1 MSRKTAIPFFGNPPV
16 EYNQRFFADLVRN
29 FSVFVQQERASNVDH
44 DGTGSVNEVAF
55 FTETNVIGGS
65 ANFTWDGQELVVTG
79 NVEAGEFI
87 GDLRGATL
95 FKAQAGEALA
105 KGDVVYISGISGNTT
120 VVSKADAD
128 VAAEMPAFGVVAA
141 AASINNPV
149 DVYTSGILAGLNTSA
164 FSEGDELFVSNTPGV
179 LSDTPPTGESSQ
191 LQKLAKVTRSH
202 VSAGSIFIM
211 GAGRTNAVP
220 NLNTGRL
227 FVGNSSNQAVAD
239 GTLYVDI
246 ANSRV
251 GIGTTSP
258 ASKLAVAGV
267 IESTTGGVKFP
278 DGTTQTTA
286 SAGGGGNVSNTGT
299 PLNNQIAIWTNA
311 TTIKGDSELT
321 WDGDTLSV
329 NTSGAPTIVIDGAG
343 PQAIQFKEAGSTTNS
358 PQIVHRTNPDTIG
371 IEKAVDN
378 TALFYYDIDDDFA
391 YFKGKVGI
399 GVVSPAS
406 KLEVAGVIESTTG
419 GVKFPDGTTQTTASS
434 GGNVS
439 STGTPAN
446 NQLAV
451 WTNAT
456 TIEGDSNLT
465 WDGSDM
471 NVGGVFTV
479 ANAGGTDPN
488 FIIQGDGEQTMRFYN
503 TASTG
508 SKRVSWKMANRTNTD
523 WEFIMFTDVSGD
535 GTESFKLQG
544 RTSGNALLIRDG
556 AVKAEGEFHTVG
568 NVGIGTTSPDVNL
581 HIAGV
586 NPVIRLEDTNAAT
599 DAKQWNIHAG
609 VANILRI
616 QALSDAGVGGGSLFD
631 LERLGTNIKQFL
643 GRSANAGG
651 YWFTINNNDEKVG
664 IGTTSPASPL
674 TVAGIIE
681 STTGG
686 IKFPDGTTQTTAG
699 GGGGN
704 VSNTGTPANN
714 QIAVWTDAT
723 TIEGDAD
730 LRWTGTQ
737 LEIETGTTDRTL
749 LQLVYDGSVAPN
761 RTFQIKSPPAD
772 NINSAFEIATANA
785 MSFAIDA
792 TERFRIHDNGRI
804 GIGTSSPSTLLDIE
818 GSDTTLLTINSTG
831 TQARMLY
838 QRSGTTYWN
847 IGVTSGNAFTFFD
860 QATSTTPVIIK
871 QGAPGNSLVVDST
884 GRVGVGINSPSEAL
898 DVSGT
903 VKATEMVGRIV
914 SGSTTTGTVVLS
926 DANKKITM
934 TGNMTV
940 PSGTFAQ
947 DDTILFDGNGTAR
960 TLTPASGLTIYV
972 NGTAVTNPA
981 TVAIPANGIVGL
993 TFRSG
998 TVAIATGV
1006 DPEANKYYYSATST
1020 DTTTNHN
1027 ASYTPTVVD
1036 FNSQLLNQGTF
1047 TESGGRITVPVA
1059 GVYRIYGQVTF
1070 TASNFR
1076 TSLQVQIFKNGS
1088 AESGRG
1094 RGSYVRRANDVN
1106 DATAYIEDYIDCSAN
1121 DILDVRAF
1129 RDGNS
1134 GTTTLNANQSRL
1146 LIEKL

>member
-65 ANFTWDGQELVVTG
+65 ASFTWNGTQLTVGGIIESTSGGIRFPDGTTQTTASAGGGGNVSNTGTPLNNQLAVWTNATTIEGDSNLTWDGQELVVTG
-79 NVEAGEFI
+79 NVEADEFI

-95 FKAQAGEALA
+95 FKAKAGEALA
-105 KGDVVYISGISGNTT
+105 KGDVVYLNGISGNTT
-120 VVSKADAD
+120 IVFKADAD
-128 VAAEMPAFGVVAA
+128 VPAEMPAFGVVAA

-149 DVYTSGILAGLNTSA
+149 DVYTSGILEGLNTSA

-202 VSAGSIFIM
+202 ASAGSIFIM

-258 ASKLAVAGV
+258 ASPLTVAGV
-267 IESTTGGVKFP
+267 IESTSGGVKFP

-299 PLNNQIAIWTNA
+299 P
-311 TTIKGDSELT
+311 
-321 WDGDTLSV
+321 V
-329 NTSGAPTIVIDGAG
+329 
-343 PQAIQFKEAGSTTNS
+343 
-358 PQIVHRTNPDTIG
+358 
-371 IEKAVDN
+371 
-378 TALFYYDIDDDFA
+378 
-391 YFKGKVGI
+391 
-399 GVVSPAS
+399 
-406 KLEVAGVIESTTG
+406 
-419 GVKFPDGTTQTTASS
+419 
-434 GGNVS
+434 
-439 STGTPAN
+439 N

-456 TIEGDSNLT
+456 TIEGDANLT

-471 NVGGVFTV
+471 SVGGVFTV
-479 ANAGGTDPN
+479 ANAGGTNPN

-508 SKRVSWKMANRTNTD
+508 SKRVSWKMANRTNPD
-523 WEFIMFTDVSGD
+523 WEFIMYTDVSAD

-544 RTSGNALLIRDG
+544 RTSGNAIVVRDG
-556 AVKAEGEFHTVG
+556 AVKVEGEFHTVG
-568 NVGIGTTSPDVNL
+568 NVGIGTTAPDTNL
-581 HIAGV
+581 HVSSGDSGDCI
-586 NPVIRLEDTNAAT
+586 VIIEADEDNNAEGDVPQLWFKADGGITEGAVRLN
-599 DAKQWNIHAG
+599 N
-609 VANILRI
+609 NY
-616 QALSDAGVGGGSLFD
+616 
-631 LERLGTNIKQFL
+631 LEL
-643 GRSANAGG
+643 
-651 YWFTINNNDEKVG
+651 INNISSTGGILFKTGFTDNTGTTDPGTGASERMRITSGGNVG
-664 IGTTSPASPL
+664 IGVSSPASKL
-674 TVAGIIE
+674 AVAGVIE

-686 IKFPDGTTQTTAG
+686 IKFPDGTTQTTASAG
-699 GGGGN
+699 GSGN

-749 LQLVYDGSVAPN
+749 LSLVYQGTAAPN

-772 NINSAFEIATANA
+772 NINSAFEIATSNA

-792 TERFRIHDNGRI
+792 TERFRINDNGRI
-804 GIGTSSPSTLLDIE
+804 GIGTSSPS
-818 GSDTTLLTINSTG
+818 
-831 TQARMLY
+831 
-838 QRSGTTYWN
+838 
-847 IGVTSGNAFTFFD
+847 
-860 QATSTTPVIIK
+860 
-871 QGAPGNSLVVDST
+871 
-884 GRVGVGINSPSEAL
+884 EAL
-898 DVSGT
+898 EVSGT

-1027 ASYTPTVVD
+1027 ATYTPTVVD
-1036 FNSQLLNQGTF
+1036 FNSQLLNQGSF

-1070 TASNFR
+1070 TASTFR
-1076 TSLQVQIFKNGS
+1076 VSLQVQIFKNGT

-1106 DATAYIEDYIDCSAN
+1106 DATAYVEDFVNCSAN

>member
-65 ANFTWDGQELVVTG
+65 ASFTWNGTQLTVGGIIESTSGGIRFPDGTTQTTASAGGGGNVSNTGTPLNNQLAVWTNATTIEGDSNLTWDGQELVVTG
-79 NVEAGEFI
+79 NVEADEFI

-95 FKAQAGEALA
+95 FKAKAGEALA
-105 KGDVVYISGISGNTT
+105 KGDVVYLNGISGNTT
-120 VVSKADAD
+120 IVFKADAD
-128 VAAEMPAFGVVAA
+128 VPAEMPAFGVVAA

-149 DVYTSGILAGLNTSA
+149 DVYTSGILEGLNTSA

-202 VSAGSIFIM
+202 ASAGSIFIM

-258 ASKLAVAGV
+258 ASPLTVAGV
-267 IESTTGGVKFP
+267 IESTSGGVKFP

-299 PLNNQIAIWTNA
+299 P
-311 TTIKGDSELT
+311 
-321 WDGDTLSV
+321 V
-329 NTSGAPTIVIDGAG
+329 
-343 PQAIQFKEAGSTTNS
+343 
-358 PQIVHRTNPDTIG
+358 
-371 IEKAVDN
+371 
-378 TALFYYDIDDDFA
+378 
-391 YFKGKVGI
+391 
-399 GVVSPAS
+399 
-406 KLEVAGVIESTTG
+406 
-419 GVKFPDGTTQTTASS
+419 
-434 GGNVS
+434 
-439 STGTPAN
+439 N

-456 TIEGDSNLT
+456 TIEGDANLT

-471 NVGGVFTV
+471 SVGGVFTV
-479 ANAGGTDPN
+479 ANAGGTNPN

-503 TASTG
+503 SASTG
-508 SKRVSWKMANRTNTD
+508 SKRVSWKMANRTNVD
-523 WEFIMFTDVSGD
+523 WEFIMYTDVSAD

-544 RTSGNALLIRDG
+544 RTSGNAIVVRDG
-556 AVKAEGEFHTVG
+556 AVKVEGEFHTVG
-568 NVGIGTTSPDVNL
+568 NVGIGTTAPDTNL
-581 HIAGV
+581 HVSSGDSGDCI
-586 NPVIRLEDTNAAT
+586 VIIEADEDNNAEGDVPQLWFKADGGITEGAVRLN
-599 DAKQWNIHAG
+599 N
-609 VANILRI
+609 NY
-616 QALSDAGVGGGSLFD
+616 
-631 LERLGTNIKQFL
+631 LEL
-643 GRSANAGG
+643 
-651 YWFTINNNDEKVG
+651 INNISSTGGILFKTGFTDNTGTTDPGTGASERMRITSGGNVG
-664 IGTTSPASPL
+664 IGVSSPASKL
-674 TVAGIIE
+674 AVAGVIE

-686 IKFPDGTTQTTAG
+686 IKFPDGTTQTTASAG
-699 GGGGN
+699 GSGN

-749 LQLVYDGSVAPN
+749 LSLVYQGTAAPN

-772 NINSAFEIATANA
+772 NINSAFEIATSNA

-792 TERFRIHDNGRI
+792 TERFRINDNGRI
-804 GIGTSSPSTLLDIE
+804 GIGTSSPS
-818 GSDTTLLTINSTG
+818 
-831 TQARMLY
+831 
-838 QRSGTTYWN
+838 
-847 IGVTSGNAFTFFD
+847 
-860 QATSTTPVIIK
+860 
-871 QGAPGNSLVVDST
+871 
-884 GRVGVGINSPSEAL
+884 EAL
-898 DVSGT
+898 EVSGT

-1027 ASYTPTVVD
+1027 ATYTPTVVD
-1036 FNSQLLNQGTF
+1036 FNSQLLNQGSF

-1070 TASNFR
+1070 TASTFR
-1076 TSLQVQIFKNGS
+1076 VSLQVQIFKNGT

-1106 DATAYIEDYIDCSAN
+1106 DATAYVEDFVNCSAN

>member
-44 DGTGSVNEVAF
+44 DGTGSVDEVAF

-65 ANFTWDGQELVVTG
+65 SSFTWNGTQLTVGGIIESTSGGIRFPDGTTQTTASAGGGGNVSNTGTPLDNQLAVWTNATTIEGDSNLTWDGQELVVTG
-79 NVEAGEFI
+79 NVEADEFI

-128 VAAEMPAFGVVAA
+128 VPAEMPAFGVVAA

-149 DVYTSGILAGLNTSA
+149 DVYISGILAGLNTSA

-202 VSAGSIFIM
+202 ASAGSIFIM

-258 ASKLAVAGV
+258 ASPLTVAGV
-267 IESTTGGVKFP
+267 IESTSGGVKFP

-286 SAGGGGNVSNTGT
+286 SAGGGGNVSN
-299 PLNNQIAIWTNA
+299 
-311 TTIKGDSELT
+311 
-321 WDGDTLSV
+321 
-329 NTSGAPTIVIDGAG
+329 
-343 PQAIQFKEAGSTTNS
+343 
-358 PQIVHRTNPDTIG
+358 
-371 IEKAVDN
+371 
-378 TALFYYDIDDDFA
+378 
-391 YFKGKVGI
+391 
-399 GVVSPAS
+399 
-406 KLEVAGVIESTTG
+406 
-419 GVKFPDGTTQTTASS
+419 
-434 GGNVS
+434 
-439 STGTPAN
+439 TGTPAN

-523 WEFIMFTDVSGD
+523 WEFIMYTDVSGD

-544 RTSGNALLIRDG
+544 RTSGNGLLIRDG
-556 AVKAEGEFHTVG
+556 AVKSEGQFHTVG
-568 NVGIGTTSPDVNL
+568 NLGIGTTSPDVSL
-581 HIAGV
+581 HIASV
-586 NPVIRLEDTNAAT
+586 NPTIRLEDTNAAT
-599 DAKQWNIHAG
+599 DAKQWNISAAPTNLLRFQALTDADAGGGNYFEFERSGNQITQFAG
-609 VANILRI
+609 VK
-616 QALSDAGVGGGSLFD
+616 S
-631 LERLGTNIKQFL
+631 GT
-643 GRSANAGG
+643 R
-651 YWFTINNNDEKVG
+651 WFTIHNTDQKVG
-664 IGTTSPASPL
+664 IGVVSPSSKL
-674 TVAGIIE
+674 EVAGVIE

-686 IKFPDGTTQTTAG
+686 VKFPDGTTQTTASS
-699 GGGGN
+699 GGGN

-723 TIEGDAD
+723 TIEGDAN
-730 LRWTGTQ
+730 LRWTGT
-737 LEIETGTTDRTL
+737 R
-749 LQLVYDGSVAPN
+749 
-761 RTFQIKSPPAD
+761 
-772 NINSAFEIATANA
+772 
-785 MSFAIDA
+785 
-792 TERFRIHDNGRI
+792 
-804 GIGTSSPSTLLDIE
+804 LDIE

-838 QRSGTTYWN
+838 QKSGTTHWN
-847 IGVTSGNAFTFFD
+847 IGVTGVNHFTFFD
-860 QATSTTPVIIK
+860 QAAGTSPVRIE
-871 QGAPGNSLVVDST
+871 QGAPTNSLVVDTT
-884 GRVGVGINSPSEAL
+884 GRIGVGTNSPSEAL

-934 TGNMTV
+934 TGSMTV

-1070 TASNFR
+1070 TASAFR

>member
-79 NVEAGEFI
+79 NVEAEEFI

-149 DVYTSGILAGLNTSA
+149 DVYTSGMLAGLNTSA

-258 ASKLAVAGV
+258 ASPLTVAGV
-267 IESTTGGVKFP
+267 IESTSGGVKFP

-471 NVGGVFTV
+471 NVGGVLTV

-503 TASTG
+503 SASTG

-523 WEFIMFTDVSGD
+523 WEFIMYTDVSGD

-544 RTSGNALLIRDG
+544 RTSGNGLLIRDG
-556 AVKAEGEFHTVG
+556 AVKSEGEFHSVG
-568 NVGIGTTSPDVNL
+568 NIGIGTTSPEESL
-581 HIAGV
+581 HIATV
-586 NPVIRLEDTNAAT
+586 NPSIRFEDTNAAAN
-599 DAKQWNIHAG
+599 AKQWIISGGNT
-609 VANILRI
+609 NLLRF
-616 QALSDAGVGGGSLFD
+616 QALNDADGGGGHFF
-631 LERLGTNIKQFL
+631 QFE
-643 GRSANAGG
+643 RSANQITQFVGVKSG
-651 YWFTINNNDEKVG
+651 TGWFTIHNSDERVG
-664 IGTTSPASPL
+664 IGSTSPETLLHVQGPGL
-674 TVAGIIE
+674 GGTAGDAEDLVIIRDQ
-681 STTGG
+681 SN
-686 IKFPDGTTQTTAG
+686 TTAG
-699 GGGGN
+699 N
-704 VSNTGTPANN
+704 ADRIVFSHERLSTGTNWETAGMRIGRRVDSSEMGYI
-714 QIAVWTDAT
+714 QFGHSSDTDGGLIT
-723 TIEGDAD
+723 FGD
-730 LRWTGTQ
+730 
-737 LEIETGTTDRTL
+737 
-749 LQLVYDGSVAPN
+749 
-761 RTFQIKSPPAD
+761 
-772 NINSAFEIATANA
+772 
-785 MSFAIDA
+785 DA
-792 TERFRIHDNGRI
+792 TELMRLTPQGEL

-818 GSDTTLLTINSTG
+818 GSDTALLTINSTG
-831 TQARMLY
+831 AQTRMLY

-847 IGVTSGNAFTFFD
+847 IGVTGGNQFTFYD
-860 QATSTTPVIIK
+860 EVTGTAPVKIE
-871 QGAPGNSLVVDST
+871 QGAPTESLVVDST
-884 GRVGVGINSPSEAL
+884 GRVGVGTSSPSEAL

>member
-44 DGTGSVNEVAF
+44 DGTGSVDEVAF

-65 ANFTWDGQELVVTG
+65 ASFTWNGQELVVTG
-79 NVEAGEFI
+79 SVEADEFI

-128 VAAEMPAFGVVAA
+128 VAAEMPAFGVAA
-141 AASINNPV
+141 AATSINNPV
-149 DVYTSGILAGLNTSA
+149 DVYTSGVLAGLNTSS

-179 LSDTPPTGESSQ
+179 LSNTPPTGESSQ

-202 VSAGSIFIM
+202 ASSGSIFIM

-258 ASKLAVAGV
+258 ASPLTVAGV
-267 IESTTGGVKFP
+267 IESTSGGVKFP

-343 PQAIQFKEAGSTTNS
+343 PQAIQFKESGSTTNS

-378 TALFYYDIDDDFA
+378 TSLFYYDIDDDFA
-391 YFKGKVGI
+391 YFKGNVGI
-399 GVVSPAS
+399 GTTSPDASLHIASTNPIIRLEDTDQTANLKRWNINASATGTLRVQAVNDANVGGGSLFDFERDGTNIKQFLGRSASAADYWFTINNTDEMVGIGTKSPAS
-406 KLEVAGVIESTTG
+406 KLHVNVDSTATYLATFEGDLGTNNNRTIRLKTPDTDSISEPFTWQTGNSVAWQIDATEAMRLNSAGNLGIGTSSPSSPLTVAGVIESTTG

-434 GGNVS
+434 
-439 STGTPAN
+439 
-446 NQLAV
+446 
-451 WTNAT
+451 
-456 TIEGDSNLT
+456 
-465 WDGSDM
+465 
-471 NVGGVFTV
+471 
-479 ANAGGTDPN
+479 
-488 FIIQGDGEQTMRFYN
+488 
-503 TASTG
+503 
-508 SKRVSWKMANRTNTD
+508 
-523 WEFIMFTDVSGD
+523 
-535 GTESFKLQG
+535 
-544 RTSGNALLIRDG
+544 
-556 AVKAEGEFHTVG
+556 
-568 NVGIGTTSPDVNL
+568 
-581 HIAGV
+581 
-586 NPVIRLEDTNAAT
+586 
-599 DAKQWNIHAG
+599 
-609 VANILRI
+609 
-616 QALSDAGVGGGSLFD
+616 
-631 LERLGTNIKQFL
+631 
-643 GRSANAGG
+643 
-651 YWFTINNNDEKVG
+651 
-664 IGTTSPASPL
+664 
-674 TVAGIIE
+674 
-681 STTGG
+681 
-686 IKFPDGTTQTTAG
+686 
-699 GGGGN
+699 GGGN

-723 TIEGDAD
+723 TIEGDAN
-730 LRWTGTQ
+730 LRWTGT
-737 LEIETGTTDRTL
+737 R
-749 LQLVYDGSVAPN
+749 
-761 RTFQIKSPPAD
+761 
-772 NINSAFEIATANA
+772 
-785 MSFAIDA
+785 
-792 TERFRIHDNGRI
+792 
-804 GIGTSSPSTLLDIE
+804 LDIE
-818 GSDTTLLTINSTG
+818 GSDTTLLAINGTG

-838 QRSGTTYWN
+838 QRSGTTHWN
-847 IGVTSGNAFTFFD
+847 IGVTGVNHFTFFD
-860 QATSTTPVIIK
+860 QAAGTSPVRIE
-871 QGAPGNSLVVDST
+871 QGAPTNSLVVDTT
-884 GRVGVGINSPSEAL
+884 GRIGVGTNSPSEAI

-934 TGNMTV
+934 TGSMTV

-1027 ASYTPTVVD
+1027 ASFTPTVVD
-1036 FNSQLLNQGTF
+1036 FNSQLLNQGSF

-1070 TASNFR
+1070 TR
-1076 TSLQVQIFKNGS
+1076 GGTEQRMSLQLQIFKNAT

-1094 RGSYVRRANDVN
+1094 RGSYIRGAGNVD
-1106 DATAYIEDYIDCSAN
+1106 DSTAYIEDFVNCAAS
-1121 DILDVRAF
+1121 DILDIRAF
-1129 RDGNS
+1129 RDGVA
-1134 GTTTLNANQSRL
+1134 GTSILNASQSRL

>member
-44 DGTGSVNEVAF
+44 DGTGSVDEVAF

-65 ANFTWDGQELVVTG
+65 SSFTWNGTQLTVGGIIESTSGGIRFPDGTTQTTASAGGGGNVSNTGTPLNNQLAVWTNATTIEGDSNLTWDGEELVVTG
-79 NVEAGEFI
+79 NVEADEFI

-105 KGDVVYISGISGNTT
+105 KGDVVYLNGISGNTT
-120 VVSKADAD
+120 IVFKADAD
-128 VAAEMPAFGVVAA
+128 VPAEMPAFGVVAA

-149 DVYTSGILAGLNTSA
+149 DVYTSGILQGLNTSA

-202 VSAGSIFIM
+202 ASAGSIFIM

-258 ASKLAVAGV
+258 S
-267 IESTTGGVKFP
+267 
-278 DGTTQTTA
+278 
-286 SAGGGGNVSNTGT
+286 
-299 PLNNQIAIWTNA
+299 
-311 TTIKGDSELT
+311 
-321 WDGDTLSV
+321 
-329 NTSGAPTIVIDGAG
+329 
-343 PQAIQFKEAGSTTNS
+343 
-358 PQIVHRTNPDTIG
+358 
-371 IEKAVDN
+371 
-378 TALFYYDIDDDFA
+378 
-391 YFKGKVGI
+391 
-399 GVVSPAS
+399 S
-406 KLEVAGVIESTTG
+406 KLEVAGV
-419 GVKFPDGTTQTTASS
+419 
-434 GGNVS
+434 
-439 STGTPAN
+439 
-446 NQLAV
+446 L
-451 WTNAT
+451 
-456 TIEGDSNLT
+456 
-465 WDGSDM
+465 
-471 NVGGVFTV
+471 TV
-479 ANAGGTDPN
+479 ANAGGTNPN

-508 SKRVSWKMANRTNTD
+508 SKRVSWKMANRTNPD
-523 WEFIMFTDVSGD
+523 WEFIMYTDVSAD

-544 RTSGNALLIRDG
+544 RTSGNAIVVRDG
-556 AVKAEGEFHTVG
+556 AVKVEGEFHTVG
-568 NVGIGTTSPDVNL
+568 AVGIGTDSPDVDL
-581 HIAGV
+581 HVASN
-586 NPVIRLEDTNAAT
+586 NPVIRLEDKNAASN
-599 DAKQWNIHAG
+599 AKQWNISAG
-609 VANILRI
+609 ATNLLRF
-616 QALSDAGVGGGSLFD
+616 QALTDAGTGGGHLFEF
-631 LERLGTNIKQFL
+631 ERVGSNIHQF
-643 GRSANAGG
+643 AGMKG
-651 YWFTINNNDEKVG
+651 GVRWFTIHNDDQKVG
-664 IGTTSPASPL
+664 IGTTSPETLLHVQGPGLGGTAGDAEDLVIIRDQTNTTSGNADRIVFSHERLSTGTNWETAGMRIGRRVDSSEMGYIQFGHSVDTDGGLITFGDDATELMRLTPQGELGIGTTTPSSPL
-674 TVAGIIE
+674 TVTGIIE
-681 STTGG
+681 STSGG
-686 IKFPDGTTQTTAG
+686 VKFPDGTTQTTASA

-704 VSNTGTPANN
+704 VSNTGTPLNN

-749 LQLVYDGSVAPN
+749 LQLVYDGSVATN

-772 NINSAFEIATANA
+772 NINSAFEIATSNA

-792 TERFRIHDNGRI
+792 IERFRIHDNGRI
-804 GIGTSSPSTLLDIE
+804 GIGTSSPS
-818 GSDTTLLTINSTG
+818 
-831 TQARMLY
+831 
-838 QRSGTTYWN
+838 
-847 IGVTSGNAFTFFD
+847 
-860 QATSTTPVIIK
+860 
-871 QGAPGNSLVVDST
+871 
-884 GRVGVGINSPSEAL
+884 EAL
-898 DVSGT
+898 EVSGT

-1027 ASYTPTVVD
+1027 ANYTPTVVD
-1036 FNSQLLNQGTF
+1036 FNSQLLNQGSF

-1070 TASNFR
+1070 TASTFR
-1076 TSLQVQIFKNGS
+1076 VSLQVQIFKKRY
-1088 AESGRG
+1088 RG
-1094 RGSYVRRANDVN
+1094 IRA
-1106 DATAYIEDYIDCSAN
+1106 
-1121 DILDVRAF
+1121 RQ
-1129 RDGNS
+1129 G
-1134 GTTTLNANQSRL
+1134 
-1146 LIEKL
+1146 

>member
-65 ANFTWDGQELVVTG
+65 ASFTWNGTQLTVGGIIESTSGGIRFPDGTTQTTASAGGGGNVSNTGTPLNNQLAVWTNATTIEGDSNLTWDGQELVVTG
-79 NVEAGEFI
+79 NVEADEFI

-95 FKAQAGEALA
+95 FKAKAGEALA
-105 KGDVVYISGISGNTT
+105 KGDVVYLNGISGNTT
-120 VVSKADAD
+120 IVFKADAD
-128 VAAEMPAFGVVAA
+128 VPAEMPAFGVVAA

-149 DVYTSGILAGLNTSA
+149 DVYTSGILEGLNTSA

-202 VSAGSIFIM
+202 ASAGSIFIM

-258 ASKLAVAGV
+258 ASPLTVAGV
-267 IESTTGGVKFP
+267 IESTSGGVKFP

-299 PLNNQIAIWTNA
+299 P
-311 TTIKGDSELT
+311 
-321 WDGDTLSV
+321 V
-329 NTSGAPTIVIDGAG
+329 
-343 PQAIQFKEAGSTTNS
+343 
-358 PQIVHRTNPDTIG
+358 
-371 IEKAVDN
+371 
-378 TALFYYDIDDDFA
+378 
-391 YFKGKVGI
+391 
-399 GVVSPAS
+399 
-406 KLEVAGVIESTTG
+406 
-419 GVKFPDGTTQTTASS
+419 
-434 GGNVS
+434 
-439 STGTPAN
+439 N

-456 TIEGDSNLT
+456 TIEGDANLT

-471 NVGGVFTV
+471 TVGGVFTV
-479 ANAGGTDPN
+479 ANAGGTNPN

-508 SKRVSWKMANRTNTD
+508 SKRVSWKMANRTNPD
-523 WEFIMFTDVSGD
+523 WEFIMYTDVSAD

-544 RTSGNALLIRDG
+544 RTSGNAIVVRDG
-556 AVKAEGEFHTVG
+556 AVKVEGEFHTVG
-568 NVGIGTTSPDVNL
+568 NVGIGTTAPDTNL
-581 HIAGV
+581 HVSSGDSGDCI
-586 NPVIRLEDTNAAT
+586 VIIEADEDNNAEGDVPQLWFKADGGITEGAVRLN
-599 DAKQWNIHAG
+599 N
-609 VANILRI
+609 NY
-616 QALSDAGVGGGSLFD
+616 
-631 LERLGTNIKQFL
+631 LEL
-643 GRSANAGG
+643 
-651 YWFTINNNDEKVG
+651 INNISSTGGILFKTGFTDNTGTTDPGTGASERMRITSGGNVG
-664 IGTTSPASPL
+664 IGVSSPASKL
-674 TVAGIIE
+674 AVAGVIE

-686 IKFPDGTTQTTAG
+686 IKFPDGTTQTTASAG
-699 GGGGN
+699 GSGN

-749 LQLVYDGSVAPN
+749 LSLVYQGTAAPN

-772 NINSAFEIATANA
+772 NINSAFEIATSNA

-792 TERFRIHDNGRI
+792 TERFRINDNGRI
-804 GIGTSSPSTLLDIE
+804 GIGTSSPS
-818 GSDTTLLTINSTG
+818 
-831 TQARMLY
+831 
-838 QRSGTTYWN
+838 
-847 IGVTSGNAFTFFD
+847 
-860 QATSTTPVIIK
+860 
-871 QGAPGNSLVVDST
+871 
-884 GRVGVGINSPSEAL
+884 EAL
-898 DVSGT
+898 EVSGT

-1027 ASYTPTVVD
+1027 ATYTPTVVD
-1036 FNSQLLNQGTF
+1036 FNSQLLNQGSF

-1070 TASNFR
+1070 TASTFR
-1076 TSLQVQIFKNGS
+1076 VSLQVQIFKNGT

-1106 DATAYIEDYIDCSAN
+1106 DATAYVEDFVNCSAN

>member
-44 DGTGSVNEVAF
+44 DGTGSVDEVAF

-65 ANFTWDGQELVVTG
+65 SSFTWNGTQLTVGGIIESTSGGIRFPDGTTQTTASAGGGGNVSNTGTPLDNQLAVWTNATTIEGDSNLTWDGQELVVTG
-79 NVEAGEFI
+79 NVEAEEFI

-128 VAAEMPAFGVVAA
+128 VPAEMPAFGVVAA

-179 LSDTPPTGESSQ
+179 LSNTPPTGESSQ

-202 VSAGSIFIM
+202 ASAGSIFIM

-258 ASKLAVAGV
+258 ASPLTVAGV
-267 IESTTGGVKFP
+267 IESTSGGVKFP

-286 SAGGGGNVSNTGT
+286 SAGGGGNVSN
-299 PLNNQIAIWTNA
+299 
-311 TTIKGDSELT
+311 
-321 WDGDTLSV
+321 
-329 NTSGAPTIVIDGAG
+329 
-343 PQAIQFKEAGSTTNS
+343 
-358 PQIVHRTNPDTIG
+358 
-371 IEKAVDN
+371 
-378 TALFYYDIDDDFA
+378 
-391 YFKGKVGI
+391 
-399 GVVSPAS
+399 
-406 KLEVAGVIESTTG
+406 
-419 GVKFPDGTTQTTASS
+419 
-434 GGNVS
+434 
-439 STGTPAN
+439 TGTPAN

-523 WEFIMFTDVSGD
+523 WEFIMYTDVSGD

-544 RTSGNALLIRDG
+544 RTSGNGLLIRDG
-556 AVKAEGEFHTVG
+556 AVKSEGQFHTVG
-568 NVGIGTTSPDVNL
+568 NLGIGTTSPDVSL
-581 HIAGV
+581 HIASV
-586 NPVIRLEDTNAAT
+586 NPTIRLEDTNAAAN
-599 DAKQWNIHAG
+599 AKQWNISAG
-609 VANILRI
+609 NANLLRF
-616 QALSDAGVGGGSLFD
+616 QALNDADGGGGHFF
-631 LERLGTNIKQFL
+631 QFE
-643 GRSANAGG
+643 RSANQITQFVGVKNATG
-651 YWFTINNNDEKVG
+651 WFTINNSDERVG
-664 IGTTSPASPL
+664 IGSTSPETLLHVQGPGLGGTAGDAEDLVIIRDQSNTTAGNADRIVFSHKRLSTGTNWETAGMRIGRRVDSSEMGYIQFGHSSDTDGGLITFGDDATELMRLTPQGELGIGVSSPASKL
-674 TVAGIIE
+674 AVAGVIE

-686 IKFPDGTTQTTAG
+686 VKFPDGTTQTTASS
-699 GGGGN
+699 GGGN

-749 LQLVYDGSVAPN
+749 LQLVYDGSVATN

-772 NINSAFEIATANA
+772 NINSAFEIATSNA

-792 TERFRIHDNGRI
+792 IERFRIHDNGRI
-804 GIGTSSPSTLLDIE
+804 GIGTS
-818 GSDTTLLTINSTG
+818 
-831 TQARMLY
+831 
-838 QRSGTTYWN
+838 
-847 IGVTSGNAFTFFD
+847 
-860 QATSTTPVIIK
+860 
-871 QGAPGNSLVVDST
+871 
-884 GRVGVGINSPSEAL
+884 SPSEAL

-1070 TASNFR
+1070 TASTFR

>member
-79 NVEAGEFI
+79 NVEADEFI

-105 KGDVVYISGISGNTT
+105 KGDVVYLNGISGNTT
-120 VVSKADAD
+120 IVFKADAD
-128 VAAEMPAFGVVAA
+128 VPAEMPAFGVVAE

-149 DVYTSGILAGLNTSA
+149 DVYTSGILQGLNTSA

-202 VSAGSIFIM
+202 ASAGSIFIM

-258 ASKLAVAGV
+258 E
-267 IESTTGGVKFP
+267 ESLHIATVNPSIRFEDTNAAANAKQWIISGGNTNLLRFQALN
-278 DGTTQTTA
+278 DA
-286 SAGGGGNVSNTGT
+286 DGGGGHFF
-299 PLNNQIAIWTNA
+299 
-311 TTIKGDSELT
+311 
-321 WDGDTLSV
+321 
-329 NTSGAPTIVIDGAG
+329 
-343 PQAIQFKEAGSTTNS
+343 QFECS
-358 PQIVHRTNPDTIG
+358 
-371 IEKAVDN
+371 
-378 TALFYYDIDDDFA
+378 A
-391 YFKGKVGI
+391 YLITQFV
-399 GVVSPAS
+399 
-406 KLEVAGVIESTTG
+406 
-419 GVKFPDGTTQTTASS
+419 GVKNGT
-434 GGNVS
+434 G
-439 STGTPAN
+439 
-446 NQLAV
+446 
-451 WTNAT
+451 WF
-456 TIEGDSNLT
+456 TIHN
-465 WDGSDM
+465 SD
-471 NVGGVFTV
+471 
-479 ANAGGTDPN
+479 
-488 FIIQGDGEQTMRFYN
+488 ER
-503 TASTG
+503 
-508 SKRVSWKMANRTNTD
+508 
-523 WEFIMFTDVSGD
+523 
-535 GTESFKLQG
+535 
-544 RTSGNALLIRDG
+544 
-556 AVKAEGEFHTVG
+556 
-568 NVGIGTTSPDVNL
+568 VGIGTTTPS
-581 HIAGV
+581 
-586 NPVIRLEDTNAAT
+586 
-599 DAKQWNIHAG
+599 
-609 VANILRI
+609 
-616 QALSDAGVGGGSLFD
+616 
-631 LERLGTNIKQFL
+631 
-643 GRSANAGG
+643 
-651 YWFTINNNDEKVG
+651 
-664 IGTTSPASPL
+664 SPL
-674 TVAGIIE
+674 TVTGIIE
-681 STTGG
+681 STSGG
-686 IKFPDGTTQTTAG
+686 IKFPDGTTQTTAGG

-749 LQLVYDGSVAPN
+749 LSLVYQGTAAPN

-772 NINSAFEIATANA
+772 NINSAFEIATSNA

-804 GIGTSSPSTLLDIE
+804 GIGTSSPS
-818 GSDTTLLTINSTG
+818 
-831 TQARMLY
+831 
-838 QRSGTTYWN
+838 
-847 IGVTSGNAFTFFD
+847 
-860 QATSTTPVIIK
+860 
-871 QGAPGNSLVVDST
+871 
-884 GRVGVGINSPSEAL
+884 EAL
-898 DVSGT
+898 EVSGT
-903 VKATEMVGRIV
+903 VKSTEMVGRIV

-1027 ASYTPTVVD
+1027 ASFTPTVVD
-1036 FNSQLLNQGTF
+1036 FNSQLLNQGSF

-1070 TASNFR
+1070 TR
-1076 TSLQVQIFKNGS
+1076 GGTEQRLSLQLQIFKNAT

-1094 RGSYVRRANDVN
+1094 RGSYIRGASNVD
-1106 DATAYIEDYIDCSAN
+1106 DATAYIEDFVNCAAS
-1121 DILDVRAF
+1121 DILDIRAF
-1129 RDGNS
+1129 RDGVA
-1134 GTTTLNANQSRL
+1134 GTSILNVNQSRL